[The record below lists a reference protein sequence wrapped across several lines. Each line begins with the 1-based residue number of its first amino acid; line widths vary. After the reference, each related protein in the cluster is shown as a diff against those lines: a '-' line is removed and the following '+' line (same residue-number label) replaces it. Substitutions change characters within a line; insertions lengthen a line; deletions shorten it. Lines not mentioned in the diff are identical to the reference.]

1 MRHVTQARARGRINF
16 AITRHTRGEEEGEY
30 GRGAGGAGGGGGGG
44 GNRLKRVLIDGRM
57 NECISFC
64 GICMSPSRTV
74 ATRAGGR
81 ARRGAGGHQK
91 ETIEQRS
98 NNSVP

>member
-44 GNRLKRVLIDGRM
+44 NRLKRVLIDGRM

-74 ATRAGGR
+74 ATRAGG
-81 ARRGAGGHQK
+81 HQK

>member
-30 GRGAGGAGGGGGGG
+30 GRGAGGAGGGGG
-44 GNRLKRVLIDGRM
+44 NRLKRVLIDGRM

-74 ATRAGGR
+74 ATRAR